1 MGRAIYG
8 ELDFTS
14 FSLRLLSIRFQTS
27 RSAVPNCGPPDFISR
42 QPIQFVLGEKFNSC
56 PEGALPPDIVG
67 INNVHDEDVMIIGE
81 VRVLCIAI

>member
-1 MGRAIYG
+1 V
-8 ELDFTS
+8 LD
-14 FSLRLLSIRFQTS
+14 
-27 RSAVPNCGPPDFISR
+27 
-42 QPIQFVLGEKFNSC
+42 EKFNSC